1 MNQWVMFLM
10 TRMFKRITYIFAA
23 LALAACSG
31 TIDPEAQKP
40 DVPAVNPMEEVP
52 EGVLRIFADKTE
64 VSADGNDMVTFTI
77 MFGKEDVSSA
87 QTLVLIREYDGETKR
102 TKASNKFST
111 VTAGT
116 YKFTAE
122 YYYGGKNYTDNSV
135 TIEAKPYFSGEE
147 KEYRQ
152 RVLAVYFTSTGCTS
166 CPSATKG
173 LKAVQDANP
182 GMVSA
187 VAFHSHMGAVADPM
201 TIPETTLFNAVLGGF
216 DGLPRLFWN
225 MRQGTHLIGPSFT
238 ESYAEEVAS
247 YEPQCGVSV
256 TSSWIPNDYDG
267 KPEGEGCPCQINIG
281 ITSNIPAVYRYLVFI
296 VEDGIVA
303 EQTGDPNY
311 VHNNVVRAVLT
322 SEKGD
327 KINDNLPLTVGVEAK
342 AEKTFDTASTW
353 NINNLRVIV
362 AATTSTDGGYTFVV
376 NNVAECKLGESV
388 DYQYAE

>member
-1 MNQWVMFLM
+1 MNQLIMSLTTSM
-10 TRMFKRITYIFAA
+10 LKRISYIFAI
-23 LALAACSG
+23 LAFAACSG
-31 TIDPEAQKP
+31 TIDPESQNP
-40 DVPAVNPMEEVP
+40 GGTSGNPMEEVP

-64 VSADGNDMVTFTI
+64 LTADGNDVVTFTV

-87 QTLVLIREYDGETKR
+87 QTLVLIREYEGETKR
-102 TKASNKFST
+102 MKAANKFST

-122 YYYGGKNYTDNSV
+122 YYYGGKFYTDNVV
-135 TIEAKPYFSGEE
+135 TVEAAPFFSGEA
-147 KEYRQ
+147 KEYSQ

-166 CPSATKG
+166 CPAATKG
-173 LKAVQDANP
+173 LKAVQEANP
-182 GMVSA
+182 DMISV
-187 VAFHSHMGAVADPM
+187 VAFHSHMGTVSDPM
-201 TIPETTLFNAVLGGF
+201 TIAETTSFNAVLGGF

-238 ESYAEEVAS
+238 ESYAEEIAA
-247 YEPQCGVSV
+247 YTPQCGVSINATAPDQIKIGV
-256 TSSWIPNDYDG
+256 TSNL
-267 KPEGEGCPCQINIG
+267 
-281 ITSNIPAVYRYLVFI
+281 PAIYRYLVFI

-303 EQTGDPNY
+303 EQTGVKDY

-327 KINDNLPLTVGVEAK
+327 KLNDNLPLTVGVES
-342 AEKTFDTASTW
+342 TATKSFTLSPDW
-353 NINNLRVIV
+353 NKDNLRVVV
-362 AATTSTDGGYTFVV
+362 AASTSIDGGYTFVV

>member
-1 MNQWVMFLM
+1 ML
-10 TRMFKRITYIFAA
+10 RKITYLFALLVA
-23 LALAACSG
+23 AACSG
-31 TIDPEAQKP
+31 TVDPDDQNPGAEG
-40 DVPAVNPMEEVP
+40 NPMEEVP

-64 VSADGNDMVTFTI
+64 ITADGNDVVTFTV
-77 MFGKEDVSSA
+77 MLGKEDVSSE
-87 QTLVLIREYDGETKR
+87 QTLVLIREYNGEEKR
-102 TKASNKFST
+102 SKASNKFST

-122 YYYGGKNYTDNSV
+122 YYYGGKFYTDNSV
-135 TIEAKPYFSGEE
+135 TVEAMPYFSGEE
-147 KEYRQ
+147 KDYAQ

-182 GMVSA
+182 GTVSV
-187 VAFHSHMGAVADPM
+187 VAFHSHMGAVEDPM
-201 TIPETTLFNAVLGGF
+201 TIPATTSFNAVLGGF

-238 ESYAEEVAS
+238 ESFAEEIAA
-247 YEPQCGVSV
+247 YTPQCGVSV
-256 TSSWIPNDYDG
+256 ATSLSTSDD
-267 KPEGEGCPCQINIG
+267 EEVCEINIG
-281 ITSNIPAVYRYLVFI
+281 ITSNLPSVYRYLVFI

-303 EQTGDPNY
+303 EQTGVKDY

-342 AEKTFDTASTW
+342 ATKTLTLSPEW
-353 NINNLRVIV
+353 NKDNLRVVV
-362 AATTSTDGGYTFVV
+362 AASTSTDGGYSFVV
-376 NNVAECKLGESV
+376 NNVAECRLGESV

>member
-1 MNQWVMFLM
+1 MNQLIMSLTTSM
-10 TRMFKRITYIFAA
+10 LKRISYIFAI
-23 LALAACSG
+23 LAFAACSG
-31 TIDPEAQKP
+31 TIDPESQNP
-40 DVPAVNPMEEVP
+40 GGTSGNPMEEVP

-64 VSADGNDMVTFTI
+64 LTADGNDVVTFTV

-87 QTLVLIREYDGETKR
+87 QTLVLIREYEGETKR
-102 TKASNKFST
+102 MKAANKFST

-122 YYYGGKNYTDNSV
+122 YYYGGKFYTDNVV
-135 TIEAKPYFSGEE
+135 TVEAAPFFSGEA
-147 KEYRQ
+147 KEYSQ

-166 CPSATKG
+166 CPAATKG
-173 LKAVQDANP
+173 LKAVQEANP
-182 GMVSA
+182 DMISV
-187 VAFHSHMGAVADPM
+187 VAFHSHMGTVSDPM
-201 TIPETTLFNAVLGGF
+201 TIAETTSFNAVLGGF

-238 ESYAEEVAS
+238 ESYAEEIAA
-247 YEPQCGVSV
+247 YTPQCGVSINATAPDHIKIGV
-256 TSSWIPNDYDG
+256 TSNL
-267 KPEGEGCPCQINIG
+267 
-281 ITSNIPAVYRYLVFI
+281 PAIYRYLVFM

-303 EQTGDPNY
+303 EQTGVKDY

-327 KINDNLPLTVGVEAK
+327 KLNDNLPLTVGVES
-342 AEKTFDTASTW
+342 TATKSFTLSPEW
-353 NINNLRVIV
+353 NKDNLRVVV
-362 AATTSTDGGYTFVV
+362 AASTSIDGGYTFVV

>member
-1 MNQWVMFLM
+1 M
-10 TRMFKRITYIFAA
+10 TKMLKRITYL
-23 LALAACSG
+23 LAVLAFVACSG
-31 TIDPEAQKP
+31 TIDPESQQP
-40 DVPAVNPMEEVP
+40 DTPAGNPMEEVP

-64 VSADGNDMVTFTI
+64 IAADGNDMVTFTV

-87 QTLVLIREYDGETKR
+87 QTLVLIREYDGEEKR
-102 TKASNKFST
+102 MKASNKFST

-122 YYYGGKNYTDNSV
+122 YYYGGKFYTDNYV

-147 KEYRQ
+147 KAYSQ

-238 ESYAEEVAS
+238 ESYAEEIAA
-247 YEPQCGVSV
+247 YTPQCGVSIDATADGEIKLGV
-256 TSSWIPNDYDG
+256 TSNLPSI
-267 KPEGEGCPCQINIG
+267 
-281 ITSNIPAVYRYLVFI
+281 YRYLVFL

-303 EQTGDPNY
+303 EQTGVKDY

-327 KINDNLPLTVGVEAK
+327 KLNDNLPLTVGVESK
-342 AEKTFDTASTW
+342 ATKTFTLSSEW
-353 NINNLRVIV
+353 NKENIRVIV
-362 AATTSTDGGYTFVV
+362 AATTSTDGGYSFVV

>member
-1 MNQWVMFLM
+1 MNQWIMFLT
-10 TRMFKRITYIFAA
+10 TRMFKRITYIFAV
-23 LALAACSG
+23 LVLAACSG
-31 TIDPEAQKP
+31 TIDPESQKP
-40 DVPAVNPMEEVP
+40 DVPAGNPMEEVP

-64 VSADGNDMVTFTI
+64 VTADGNDMVTFTV

-87 QTLVLIREYDGETKR
+87 QTLVLIREYDGEEKR
-102 TKASNKFST
+102 SKASNKFST

-122 YYYGGKNYTDNSV
+122 YYYGGKYYTDNSV

-247 YEPQCGVSV
+247 YEPQCGVAIDASAESEITIGV
-256 TSSWIPNDYDG
+256 TSNLPSI
-267 KPEGEGCPCQINIG
+267 
-281 ITSNIPAVYRYLVFI
+281 YRYLVFI

-303 EQTGDPNY
+303 EQTGVHDY

-327 KINDNLPLTVGVEAK
+327 KLNDNLPLTVGVESK
-342 AEKTFDTASTW
+342 ATKTFTLSPEW
-353 NINNLRVIV
+353 KKENLRVIV
-362 AATTSTDGGYTFVV
+362 AASTSTDGGYTFVV
-376 NNVAECKLGESV
+376 NNVAECRLGESV

>member
-1 MNQWVMFLM
+1 MFL
-10 TRMFKRITYIFAA
+10 TIRMFRRLTYFFA
-23 LALAACSG
+23 LLVFTACSG
-31 TIDPEAQKP
+31 TIDPDAQKP
-40 DVPAVNPMEEVP
+40 DVPAGNPMEEVP

-64 VSADGNDMVTFTI
+64 VSADGNDVVTFTV

-122 YYYGGKNYTDNSV
+122 YYYGGKFYTDNSV

-147 KEYRQ
+147 KAYSQ

-182 GMVSA
+182 GMVSV
-187 VAFHSHMGAVADPM
+187 VAFHSHMGSVADPM

-238 ESYAEEVAS
+238 ESYAEEIAA
-247 YEPQCGVSV
+247 YTPQCGVAIDASAEGEITIGV
-256 TSSWIPNDYDG
+256 TSNLPSI
-267 KPEGEGCPCQINIG
+267 
-281 ITSNIPAVYRYLVFI
+281 YRYLVFI

-303 EQTGDPNY
+303 EQTGVHDY

-327 KINDNLPLTVGVEAK
+327 KLNDNLPLTVGVESK
-342 AEKTFDTASTW
+342 ATKTFTLSPEW
-353 NINNLRVIV
+353 KKENLRVIV
-362 AATTSTDGGYTFVV
+362 AASTSTDGGYTFVV
-376 NNVAECKLGESV
+376 NNVAECRLGESV

>member
-1 MNQWVMFLM
+1 ML
-10 TRMFKRITYIFAA
+10 KRISYIFAI
-23 LALAACSG
+23 LAFAACSG
-31 TIDPEAQKP
+31 TVDPESQNP
-40 DVPAVNPMEEVP
+40 GGSSGNPMQEVP

-64 VSADGNDMVTFTI
+64 LTADGNDMVTFTV

-102 TKASNKFST
+102 MKASNKFST

-122 YYYGGKNYTDNSV
+122 YYYGGKYYTDNSV

-256 TSSWIPNDYDG
+256 TSAWIPNDYDG
-267 KPEGEGCPCQINIG
+267 KPEGEGCPCQISIG

-296 VEDGIVA
+296 AEDGIVA
-303 EQTGDPNY
+303 EQTGNPNY

-342 AEKTFDTASTW
+342 AEKTFDAASTW

>member
-1 MNQWVMFLM
+1 MNQLIMSLTTSM
-10 TRMFKRITYIFAA
+10 LKRISYIFAI
-23 LALAACSG
+23 LAFAACSG
-31 TIDPEAQKP
+31 TIDPESQNP
-40 DVPAVNPMEEVP
+40 GGTSGNPMEEVP

-64 VSADGNDMVTFTI
+64 LTADGNDVVTFTV

-87 QTLVLIREYDGETKR
+87 QTLVLIREYEGETKR
-102 TKASNKFST
+102 MKAANKFST

-122 YYYGGKNYTDNSV
+122 YYYGGKFYTDNVV
-135 TIEAKPYFSGEE
+135 TVEAAPFFSGEA
-147 KEYRQ
+147 KEYSQ

-166 CPSATKG
+166 CPAATKG
-173 LKAVQDANP
+173 LKAVQEANP
-182 GMVSA
+182 DMISV
-187 VAFHSHMGAVADPM
+187 VAFHSHMGTVSDPM
-201 TIPETTLFNAVLGGF
+201 TIAETTSFNAVLGGF

-238 ESYAEEVAS
+238 ESYAEEIAS
-247 YEPQCGVSV
+247 YTPQCGVSINATAPDQIKIGV
-256 TSSWIPNDYDG
+256 TSNL
-267 KPEGEGCPCQINIG
+267 
-281 ITSNIPAVYRYLVFI
+281 PAIYRYLVFI

-303 EQTGDPNY
+303 EQTGVKDY

-327 KINDNLPLTVGVEAK
+327 KLNDNLPLTVGVES
-342 AEKTFDTASTW
+342 TATKSFTLSPDW
-353 NINNLRVIV
+353 NKDNLRVVV
-362 AATTSTDGGYTFVV
+362 AASTSIDGGYTFVV

>member
-1 MNQWVMFLM
+1 MNQSIIFLTTKM
-10 TRMFKRITYIFAA
+10 LKRITYLFAV
-23 LALAACSG
+23 LAFAACSG
-31 TIDPEAQKP
+31 TIDPESQQP
-40 DVPAVNPMEEVP
+40 DTPAGNPMEEVP

-64 VSADGNDMVTFTI
+64 ITADGNDMVTFTV

-87 QTLVLIREYDGETKR
+87 QTLVLIREYDGEEKLS
-102 TKASNKFST
+102 KASNKFST

-122 YYYGGKNYTDNSV
+122 YYYGGKYYTDNSV

-147 KEYRQ
+147 KAYSQ

-182 GMVSA
+182 GMISA
-187 VAFHSHMGAVADPM
+187 VAFHSHMGAFADPM

-225 MRQGTHLIGPSFT
+225 MRQGTHLIGPSFI
-238 ESYAEEVAS
+238 ESYAEEIAA
-247 YEPQCGVSV
+247 YTPQCGVSIDATADNEIKIGV
-256 TSSWIPNDYDG
+256 TSNLPSI
-267 KPEGEGCPCQINIG
+267 
-281 ITSNIPAVYRYLVFI
+281 YRYLAFI

-303 EQTGDPNY
+303 EQTGVKDY

-322 SEKGD
+322 NEKGD
-327 KINDNLPLTVGVEAK
+327 KLNDNLPLTVGVEAK
-342 AEKTFDTASTW
+342 ATESFTLSSEW
-353 NINNLRVIV
+353 NKENIRVVV
-362 AATTSTDGGYTFVV
+362 AATTSTDGGYSFVV